1 MNTSTDTARTSSKYE
16 RRREAI
22 MHAAAAVFA
31 EKGFHGASTQDIA
44 GRLEMKQGSLY
55 YYFPSKEA
63 ALEAVCLFG
72 AGESLARL
80 RQIIEGDAALPE
92 KIRQVV
98 HSQLHGLKTR
108 CDHRLVFVQQRRFLP
123 AEPRERIR
131 ELGRNYRG
139 LLAGLLR
146 AAQRDGEV
154 AADVDAELAARALIG
169 LCDSV
174 APWFQQDASL
184 DVDTIAEQ
192 YTRLFYAGIQPL
204 RA

>member
-1 MNTSTDTARTSSKYE
+1 MNTSTDTRPNSKYE
-16 RRREAI
+16 RRREAV

-44 GRLEMKQGSLY
+44 DRLEMQGSLY

-80 RQIIEGDAALPE
+80 RQIVESDPALPE
-92 KIRQVV
+92 KIRLVV

-108 CDHRLVFVQQRRFLP
+108 CGSPSGIRAAATLPARRTARTYSPLGREYRALLATLLREAQRRGDIA
-123 AEPRERIR
+123 AEI
-131 ELGRNYRG
+131 
-139 LLAGLLR
+139 
-146 AAQRDGEV
+146 
-154 AADVDAELAARALIG
+154 DAELAARALIG

-184 DVDTIAEQ
+184 DIDAIADQ
-192 YTRLFYAGIQPL
+192 YTHLFYAGIQP